1 MKDSGTLLL
10 RRNDVQQLLTIGEC
24 MEAIKTVFAQHA
36 AGSVAPP
43 KVMGLHNDH
52 GGIHIKAGMSN
63 NLRNYFVTKINANF
77 PQNPRQFRLP
87 TIQGVIAL
95 FDAVNGCLL
104 SLMDSI
110 EITIIRTGAATGVA
124 ADYLARKNATI
135 AIICGCGNQGRI
147 SLKAILQVRKLR
159 KVYLFDTDPLQM
171 ERMANEFA
179 AENLVIMTINRDQ
192 LSSALKRSHIVVTC
206 TTSKKAFI
214 MKEDIRPGTFIA
226 AVGADSEE
234 KQELEPQLL
243 TANKIVADVAEQS
256 ASIGEF
262 HHAIESGLA
271 KISDIYAELGQIVA
285 GIKEGRESED
295 EIIIFDST
303 GTALQDVASASIV
316 YEKAVAKEIG
326 FSMNFSNTVTKKRI
340 S

>member
-1 MKDSGTLLL
+1 MKDRDTLLL
-10 RRNDVQQLLTIGEC
+10 RRNDVQQLLSVGEC
-24 MEAIKTVFAQHA
+24 MEAVKVVFAQYA
-36 AGSVAPP
+36 TGAVATP
-43 KVMGLHNDH
+43 KVIGLHNDQ

-63 NLRNYFVTKINANF
+63 NVRNYFVTKINANF
-77 PQNPRQFRLP
+77 PQNPRRFRLP
-87 TIQGVIAL
+87 TIQGIIAL
-95 FDAVNGCLL
+95 FDAVNGVLL

-124 ADYLARKNATI
+124 TSYLSRKNAAI
-135 AIICGCGNQGRI
+135 ATICGCGNQGRI
-147 SLKAILQVRKLR
+147 SLRAIMQVRKLR

-179 AENLVIMTINRDQ
+179 AENLVIMTINRSQ

-226 AVGADSEE
+226 AVGADSED
-234 KQELEPQLL
+234 KQELDPQLL
-243 TANKIVADVAEQS
+243 VTNKIVADVSSQT

-262 HHAIESGLA
+262 HHAIASGLVN
-271 KISDIYAELGQIVA
+271 ISDLHAELGQIVA
-285 GIKEGRESED
+285 GMKAGRESDD

-303 GTALQDVASASIV
+303 GTALQDVAAASIV
-316 YEKAVAKEIG
+316 YEKAVANEIG
-326 FSMNFSNTVTKKRI
+326 FSMNFSNTSNKKRV